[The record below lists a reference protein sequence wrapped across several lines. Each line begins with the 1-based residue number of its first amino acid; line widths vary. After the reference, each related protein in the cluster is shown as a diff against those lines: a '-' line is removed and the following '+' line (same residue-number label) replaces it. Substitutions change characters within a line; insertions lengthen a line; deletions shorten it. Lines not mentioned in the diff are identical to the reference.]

1 MIDQADALRNLVRDR
16 GMGDLRRPR
25 RSDVYKVAITSG
37 KGGVGKTSLAANL
50 AITLAAMCG
59 RAWLIDADFGL
70 SNAEVVLGM
79 NPRYTLED
87 VARGRIDPAEAWTD
101 CGGGLRLISSGSGLD
116 AMANIDG
123 ITGSELISWVVDSVP
138 EDGIVVID
146 TAPGIDDSVISL
158 LSLADEVLVVTTP
171 EPTSIA
177 DSYAAIKVLTRYQPD
192 CQISLISNCC
202 SSPSQAGIVAQGLDG
217 ICKRF
222 LARSFQRHEYV
233 PSDAA
238 VGHAILTRRPF
249 VTHAPNS
256 PASVWLRRMAIKL
269 TERRRKNHPAHGGP
283 ALAEA

>member
-16 GMGDLRRPR
+16 GVSLPRRR

-37 KGGVGKTSLAANL
+37 KGGVGKTSLATNL

-70 SNAEVVLGM
+70 SNAEVLLGVK
-79 NPRYTLED
+79 PKYTLED
-87 VARGRIDPAEAWTD
+87 VARGRIDPSAAWTD
-101 CGGGLRLISSGSGLD
+101 CGGGLRLISSGTGLD
-116 AMANIDG
+116 AMANLDG
-123 ITGSELISWVVDSVP
+123 ITGAELINWVLESVP

-171 EPTSIA
+171 EPTSIT
-177 DSYAAIKVLTRYQPD
+177 DSYAAIKVLTQSQPD
-192 CQISLISNCC
+192 CQISLVSNCC
-202 SSPSQAGIVAQGLDG
+202 SSPSQAGVVAKGLDG

-238 VGHAILTRRPF
+238 VRHAILTRRPF
-249 VTHAPNS
+249 ATHAPNS
-256 PASVWLRRMAIKL
+256 PATVWLRRMAIKL
-269 TERRRKNHPAHGGP
+269 TERRRKSHSSHAGP
-283 ALAEA
+283 ALVEV